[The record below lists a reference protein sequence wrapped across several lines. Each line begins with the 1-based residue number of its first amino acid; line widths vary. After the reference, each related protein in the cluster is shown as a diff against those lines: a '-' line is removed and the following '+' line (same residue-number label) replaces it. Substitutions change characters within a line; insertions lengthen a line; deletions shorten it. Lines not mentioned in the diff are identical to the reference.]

1 MEASKAKSDPVPVV
15 VRSEG
20 AFNAG
25 IILDESNYD
34 VWSQLVEMHIAER
47 EKLSFIR
54 GMPQPPAEKDEG
66 YEQWYAE
73 NQKVKRWILMSM
85 KPEIMKRYLRLKT
98 AHEIWIALSKAFY
111 DGSDELQVF
120 ALNQKAF
127 KSKQGGRSVSE
138 YYGELVEIFRELD
151 HRDMVTMKDPEDV
164 KSYHDAIERLRVH
177 IFLAG
182 LDETFEQVRGEM
194 LRKDL
199 LPSLEECYAVIRRE
213 AVRRETLNTDAGNS
227 DVAVMIMKNKSRASR
242 GSEKPN
248 YKCTKCNKSG
258 HTKERCYEVI
268 GYPDWWDHNRG
279 SQRKDSNGKAT
290 TAIITAEA
298 EKGEQNTVLA
308 TTTGTLDNNGKAL
321 LSSTN
326 TGNNTWIIDSA
337 CSDHITFDA
346 SKIQNLKSS
355 SQKNITTA
363 DGSESSIIGE
373 GTLSITE
380 NLNLDTVLVVP
391 DLKYNLLSVS
401 QITKSLSCVVIFW
414 PNFCVFKSIQ
424 TRKTIGCGIRR
435 GKLYYLD
442 LASKY
447 SEKLGQAFALEENSD
462 KKKTEEVWLWHK
474 RMGHVSFGYLK
485 KLFPNLFEK
494 INSSNLYCDVCE
506 LAKSHRTS
514 FPLVSNKSNVPF
526 MIIHSD
532 VWGRSK
538 VPTLG
543 GSEWFVTFIDDC
555 TRVTWLWIM
564 KSKGDVAVIFQK
576 FCKMVET
583 QYKTQV
589 RVLRSDNGGE
599 YMGSDLKAFMEARGI
614 VHQTTC
620 PYTPQQ
626 NGVAERKNR
635 HLLEVVRA
643 SLIGAHMPSSYWGE
657 AITYAVHT
665 VNRTPSRSLE
675 FQTPLQALNDAVISP
690 RNAEIT
696 PRVFGCVAYVHLH
709 KHQRDKLSPR
719 AEKCVFLGYAPHQKG
734 YRCYHPSSKRML
746 TTMDVVF
753 HEQLMYFEPVSGIQ
767 DENRGDHGIQT
778 LSLDEIQLLRM
789 DDTDKEIRGEAEN
802 VTYENVVAEHSEH
815 VASEVRETE
824 PEAPEI
830 EEVTD
835 GEAIGSEVTEG
846 LLDDNPGSLN
856 DIPHQSS
863 NKGTNV
869 SSRVLPAR
877 QNRGIPKSSYEPNLT
892 SKVKYPMS
900 NYVSNQNLSASNVAF
915 MSQLSAVSIP
925 NSVQE
930 ALANSKWTEAMNVE
944 MDSLQKQQT
953 WEIVECPEGKRPVGC
968 RWIYSVKYN
977 PEGTIDRFKARLVAK
992 GYTQAYGVDYTET
1005 FAPVAKIN
1013 TVRVL
1018 LSLAAN
1024 WDWPLQQF
1032 DVKNAFLH
1040 GELSEEVYM
1049 ELPEGCK
1056 IAVPGSKKVCKLKK
1070 ALYGLKQSPRAWFG
1084 KLTKAMKA
1092 FGYSQ
1097 SNQDHTLFLK
1107 KKQGKITALIVYV
1120 DDMLVTGNDSNE
1132 MLALQEYLSNKF
1144 DMKDLGVPKYFL
1156 GIEVSRSKKGIFLCQ
1171 KKYILDLLKETGM
1184 TGCKPANSPT
1194 EGGLKLC
1201 IEMDQIP
1208 ADVNRYRRLVG
1219 KLMYLAHTRPDL
1231 AYALSMVSSFMH
1243 NPGEQHMNAVIRI
1256 LRYLKGTIGKGVL
1269 FKKTGNCCDVDVYTD
1284 ADWAG
1289 AIDDRRSTSGYFT
1302 FLGGNLVTWR
1312 SKKQTVVARS
1322 SAEAELRGLVLGLCE
1337 GLWLK
1342 MLLRDLGCMTTRP
1355 IKLYCDNKAARDIA
1369 HNPIQHD
1376 RMKHV
1381 DVDRFFIKEK
1391 LEDNALVLPEIRT
1404 EDQLADMLT
1413 KAVSIQVFWKLIS
1426 KLGMYDIHAP
1436 T

>member
-462 KKKTEEVWLWHK
+462 KKKTEE
-474 RMGHVSFGYLK
+474 
-485 KLFPNLFEK
+485 
-494 INSSNLYCDVCE
+494 
-506 LAKSHRTS
+506 
-514 FPLVSNKSNVPF
+514 
-526 MIIHSD
+526 
-532 VWGRSK
+532 
-538 VPTLG
+538 
-543 GSEWFVTFIDDC
+543 
-555 TRVTWLWIM
+555 
-564 KSKGDVAVIFQK
+564 
-576 FCKMVET
+576 
-583 QYKTQV
+583 
-589 RVLRSDNGGE
+589 
-599 YMGSDLKAFMEARGI
+599 
-614 VHQTTC
+614 
-620 PYTPQQ
+620 
-626 NGVAERKNR
+626 
-635 HLLEVVRA
+635 
-643 SLIGAHMPSSYWGE
+643 
-657 AITYAVHT
+657 
-665 VNRTPSRSLE
+665 
-675 FQTPLQALNDAVISP
+675 
-690 RNAEIT
+690 
-696 PRVFGCVAYVHLH
+696 
-709 KHQRDKLSPR
+709 
-719 AEKCVFLGYAPHQKG
+719 
-734 YRCYHPSSKRML
+734 
-746 TTMDVVF
+746 
-753 HEQLMYFEPVSGIQ
+753 LMYFEPVSGIQ

-892 SKVKYPMS
+892 
-900 NYVSNQNLSASNVAF
+900 N
-915 MSQLSAVSIP
+915 
-925 NSVQE
+925 
-930 ALANSKWTEAMNVE
+930 
-944 MDSLQKQQT
+944 
-953 WEIVECPEGKRPVGC
+953 
-968 RWIYSVKYN
+968 
-977 PEGTIDRFKARLVAK
+977 TINCRLV
-992 GYTQAYGVDYTET
+992 
-1005 FAPVAKIN
+1005 N
-1013 TVRVL
+1013 NL
-1018 LSLAAN
+1018 L
-1024 WDWPLQQF
+1024 D
-1032 DVKNAFLH
+1032 
-1040 GELSEEVYM
+1040 
-1049 ELPEGCK
+1049 
-1056 IAVPGSKKVCKLKK
+1056 
-1070 ALYGLKQSPRAWFG
+1070 
-1084 KLTKAMKA
+1084 
-1092 FGYSQ
+1092 
-1097 SNQDHTLFLK
+1097 
-1107 KKQGKITALIVYV
+1107 
-1120 DDMLVTGNDSNE
+1120 
-1132 MLALQEYLSNKF
+1132 
-1144 DMKDLGVPKYFL
+1144 
-1156 GIEVSRSKKGIFLCQ
+1156 
-1171 KKYILDLLKETGM
+1171 
-1184 TGCKPANSPT
+1184 
-1194 EGGLKLC
+1194 
-1201 IEMDQIP
+1201 
-1208 ADVNRYRRLVG
+1208 
-1219 KLMYLAHTRPDL
+1219 
-1231 AYALSMVSSFMH
+1231 
-1243 NPGEQHMNAVIRI
+1243 
-1256 LRYLKGTIGKGVL
+1256 
-1269 FKKTGNCCDVDVYTD
+1269 
-1284 ADWAG
+1284 
-1289 AIDDRRSTSGYFT
+1289 
-1302 FLGGNLVTWR
+1302 
-1312 SKKQTVVARS
+1312 
-1322 SAEAELRGLVLGLCE
+1322 
-1337 GLWLK
+1337 
-1342 MLLRDLGCMTTRP
+1342 
-1355 IKLYCDNKAARDIA
+1355 
-1369 HNPIQHD
+1369 
-1376 RMKHV
+1376 
-1381 DVDRFFIKEK
+1381 
-1391 LEDNALVLPEIRT
+1391 
-1404 EDQLADMLT
+1404 
-1413 KAVSIQVFWKLIS
+1413 
-1426 KLGMYDIHAP
+1426 
-1436 T
+1436 